1 MSTLDALLD
10 EQIIRPLDWHFARWL
25 STQHPAAQ
33 ESQLLMAAL
42 VSQQLGEGHVCVDV
56 RQLHTLWQPSTAT
69 TKHVLAVLAK
79 EETASWQAA
88 PLFGKGEQITPLVYD
103 NGRIYLYR
111 YWQAERQVARR
122 LQRRAMPYPVNT
134 EEVLPLLDALFA
146 QGSQQPDWQRVAALT
161 AASRS
166 VALISGGPGTGKT
179 TTVTRMLA
187 IFIQLVCARQPDKPP
202 LIRLAAP
209 TGKAAAR
216 LSESIA
222 QAKDK
227 LPVSA
232 AVKALIPDQGE
243 TLHRL
248 LGARPGQTRYR
259 HHEENPLHLDMLV
272 VDEASMIDLPM
283 MDSLLAALPQHA
295 RLVLIGDKQQ
305 LASVEAGSV
314 LGDLCAQPAT
324 VCRTAA
330 QQALLKTT
338 CQVPESTGQVVSF
351 ADSVAFLQHSYRFDA
366 QSGIGALASAIN
378 AGSGA
383 RVRAVLKQG
392 FQDLTYLPT
401 GAGIERLLTHMQE
414 QYQALFAKVQ
424 AGAAV
429 ADVLKTMQGF
439 QVLCGLRRGPFGVV
453 AVNEAF
459 EARLQ
464 QQGVIQMQGRW
475 YAGRPVMI
483 TRNDPSLKLYNGDMG
498 IALPEPNTGRL
509 QVWFEIGGALVAY
522 STSRLP
528 QHETVYAMTVHKSQG
543 SEFDRVTLVVTE
555 VAQVISRE
563 LVYTGVTR
571 AKQQCTLFGNLEVL
585 CQAAEQPTVR
595 MSGLAERI
603 WQPSQAGD

>member
-1 MSTLDALLD
+1 MSLLDALL
-10 EQIIRPLDWHFARWL
+10 EKEVIRPLDWHFARWL
-25 STQHPAAQ
+25 AAQHPSAQ
-33 ESQLLMAAL
+33 EHHLLMAAL
-42 VSQQLGEGHVCVDV
+42 VSQQLGEGHVCVDI
-56 RQLHTLWQPSTAT
+56 RQLQACWQPGNAITQQ
-69 TKHVLAVLAK
+69 VLALLA
-79 EETASWQAA
+79 EVEISQWLVA
-88 PLFGKGEQITPLVYD
+88 PLLGDGTQITPLVYD
-103 NGRIYLYR
+103 NQRIYLYR
-111 YWQAERQVARR
+111 YWQAERQVAKR
-122 LQRRAMPYPVNT
+122 LQRRAMPCPVNAD
-134 EEVLPLLDALFA
+134 EVSPLLDALFL
-146 QGSQQPDWQRVAALT
+146 QGAEQPDWQRVAALT

-187 IFIQLVCARQPDKPP
+187 IYIQLVCAQQPNKPP

-222 QAKDK
+222 QAKAA
-227 LPVSA
+227 LPVAES
-232 AVKALIPDQGE
+232 VKALIPDQGE

-248 LGARPGQTRYR
+248 LGARPGQGSFR
-259 HHEENPLHLDMLV
+259 HHEDNPLHVDMLV

-314 LGDLCAQPAT
+314 LGDLCAYPEG
-324 VCRTAA
+324 VCRTDA
-330 QQALLKTT
+330 QQNLLQTT
-338 CQVPESTGQVVSF
+338 CQVPKTSGTAVSF

-366 QSGIGALASAIN
+366 RSGIGALASAIN
-378 AGSGA
+378 EGSGA

-392 FQDLTYLPT
+392 YQDLIYLPT
-401 GAGIERLLTHMQE
+401 GTGIDNLLAHMQAE
-414 QYQALFAKVQ
+414 YEHFFQAIKS
-424 AGAAV
+424 GASPAQ
-429 ADVLKTMQGF
+429 VLEAMSRF
-439 QVLCGLRRGPFGVV
+439 QVLCGLRRGMFGVV

-464 QQGVIQMQGRW
+464 QQGLIQMQGRW

-498 IALPEPNTGRL
+498 VALPEPDTGRL
-509 QVWFEIGGALVAY
+509 QVWFETAGTLVAY

-543 SEFDRVTLVVTE
+543 SEFKRVTLVVTDA
-555 VAQVISRE
+555 AQVISRE

-571 AKQQCTLFGNLEVL
+571 AKQHCTVFGSLKVL
-585 CQAAEQPTVR
+585 CQAAEQPTIR

-603 WQPSQAGD
+603 WQPAEGKD